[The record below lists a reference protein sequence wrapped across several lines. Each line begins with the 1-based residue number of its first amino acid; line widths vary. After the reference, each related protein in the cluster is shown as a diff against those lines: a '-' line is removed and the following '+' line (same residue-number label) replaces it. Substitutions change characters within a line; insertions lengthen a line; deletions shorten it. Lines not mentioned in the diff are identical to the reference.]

1 MNRNRRLAGL
11 SERRNFQF
19 RIGANGERKYSA
31 IAALDRATA
40 QDIGECCCASPTN
53 HESDV
58 LNAVLQISHGRSH
71 DAGASVE
78 VPKSLPVGSAIGAED
93 SVRTAFKVSQRLT
106 AKGIDRFSPIFRE
119 KEVNV
124 SMNRDSTTLQR
135 PTKFCGK
142 PLRSMSG
149 GGCSQFVQSKRSRRK
164 RSWTATLS
172 VCQR

>member
-1 MNRNRRLAGL
+1 VNRNRRLAGL

-78 VPKSLPVGSAIGAED
+78 VPNLFP
-93 SVRTAFKVSQRLT
+93 SVAR
-106 AKGIDRFSPIFRE
+106 
-119 KEVNV
+119 
-124 SMNRDSTTLQR
+124 
-135 PTKFCGK
+135 
-142 PLRSMSG
+142 
-149 GGCSQFVQSKRSRRK
+149 
-164 RSWTATLS
+164 
-172 VCQR
+172 